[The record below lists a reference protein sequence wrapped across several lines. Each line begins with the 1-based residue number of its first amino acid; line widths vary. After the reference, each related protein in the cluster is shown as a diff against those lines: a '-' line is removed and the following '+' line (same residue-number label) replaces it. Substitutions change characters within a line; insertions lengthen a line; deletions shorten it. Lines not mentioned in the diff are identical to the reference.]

1 MIAMV
6 NEQRLQ
12 RLADECLHI
21 SERTEDARTASELL
35 KLSHHVLELATP
47 SLPVWKEEVAQRN
60 PNPWR
65 WRLFGW

>member
-6 NEQRLQ
+6 DEQRLQ
-12 RLADECLHI
+12 HLAAECLHM
-21 SERTEDARTASELL
+21 SERTGDERTASELL
-35 KLSHHVLELATP
+35 KLSHQVLELATP
-47 SLPVWKEEVAQRN
+47 SLPAWKEEVARQN

>member
-6 NEQRLQ
+6 EERRLQ
-12 RLADECLHI
+12 RLAEECIHM
-21 SERTEDARTASELL
+21 SERTGDDRTASELL

-47 SLPVWKEEVAQRN
+47 SLPAWKEQVADKS
-60 PNPWR
+60 NPWR

>member
-6 NEQRLQ
+6 DEKRLQ

-21 SERTEDARTASELL
+21 SETTEDERTASELL

-47 SLPVWKEEVAQRN
+47 SLAAWKEQVAAKA
-60 PNPWR
+60 NPWR